1 MKNILV
7 VEDSAVVNQHICV
20 ILRNAGYNTVSAF
33 KGSEAVEIMKTQ
45 KFDLA
50 LLDLMMETPDAGLVA
65 GKKLSI
71 EYHVPIVFLTA
82 LTDDKTM
89 SQALDLFPYGYIIK
103 PFDEMSLLTTIRV
116 ALLKS
121 QSERT
126 LVENN
131 EVFHSILE
139 SVDQYIILSSNG
151 KIRYANRMFEDLTD
165 MNFKELAEKDINKLI
180 SLDVLDN
187 NESNGE
193 QRSLVDK
200 ISNQDIFHI
209 HIKGKKREGYFGDH
223 YLNEFSDGRN
233 QIKLVVF
240 KNVTDRVLHSN
251 FKEQLRLANIK
262 SFVDGQEKERVRI
275 AVEIHDS
282 LGQLLNLIKI
292 KMKAASI
299 NNQEILHILDQAVDE
314 TVRISENMLPRK
326 ILNFPLLTCINLLS
340 ENYNSDKISVHFNH
354 SEVPPIEDQVV
365 KTNIYRIVQEALNNA
380 IKYSQC
386 ENIFIQMNKQDD
398 LITLTIEDDGIGFE
412 DEDQSG
418 NGLTNMKMR
427 ATAIGGE
434 LKIESQKKVGTLIM
448 CEFPLEKILE
458 KNEKEEDYHR

>member
-1 MKNILV
+1 
-7 VEDSAVVNQHICV
+7 
-20 ILRNAGYNTVSAF
+20 
-33 KGSEAVEIMKTQ
+33 
-45 KFDLA
+45 
-50 LLDLMMETPDAGLVA
+50 
-65 GKKLSI
+65 
-71 EYHVPIVFLTA
+71 
-82 LTDDKTM
+82 
-89 SQALDLFPYGYIIK
+89 
-103 PFDEMSLLTTIRV
+103 
-116 ALLKS
+116 
-121 QSERT
+121 
-126 LVENN
+126 
-131 EVFHSILE
+131 
-139 SVDQYIILSSNG
+139 
-151 KIRYANRMFEDLTD
+151 MFEDLSN

-180 SLDVLDN
+180 SLELLDN
-187 NESNGE
+187 NQPNGE
-193 QRSLVDK
+193 VQSIADK
-200 ISNQDIFHI
+200 INNQDIFYI
-209 HIKGKKREGYFGDH
+209 QIKGKKIEGYFGDH

-251 FKEQLRLANIK
+251 FREKLRLANIK

-282 LGQLLNLIKI
+282 LGQLLNLIKL
-292 KMKAASI
+292 KMKAANI

-326 ILNFPLLTCINLLS
+326 ILNFPLLTCITLLS
-340 ENYNSDKISVHFNH
+340 ESYNSDKISVHFNH

-380 IKYSQC
+380 LKYSQC

-412 DEDQSG
+412 NDGQSG

-434 LKIESQKKVGTLIM
+434 LKIESQKNVGTLII